1 MKAIHEIVEDYTAGE
16 ADLEATNAALA
27 EAGAGFSFRPGQNA
41 ITDEDRKQ
49 TVVGYYPEQAS
60 GYGLLDTGTGS
71 MEKVKVAGG
80 RLEYPV
86 NQVQPDGGTNMAAY
100 VIICGKTYEVF
111 GDTLGEARSGKEG
124 RP

>member
-27 EAGAGFSFRPGQNA
+27 EAGAGFSFKPGQNV
-41 ITDEDRKQ
+41 ITDEERRAT
-49 TVVGYYPEQAS
+49 TVGCYPEQAN
-60 GYGLLDTGTGS
+60 GFGLLDTGTGS
-71 MEKVKVAGG
+71 MEKVKVTGG
-80 RLEYPV
+80 RLEHPI
-86 NQVQPDGGTNMAAY
+86 NEVQSDGSTNTTAY
-100 VIICGKTYEVF
+100 VVICGKTYEVF

>member
-27 EAGAGFSFRPGQNA
+27 EAGAAFSFRPGQNVS
-41 ITDEDRKQ
+41 TDEDRKPS
-49 TVVGYYPEQAS
+49 VVGYYPEQAN
-60 GYGLLDTGTGS
+60 GYGRLDTGTGS

-86 NQVQPDGGTNMAAY
+86 NQVQPDGSTNTTAY
-100 VIICGKTYEVF
+100 VVICGKTYEVF

>member
-27 EAGAGFSFRPGQNA
+27 EAGAAFSFRPGQNV

-49 TVVGYYPEQAS
+49 TVVGYYPEQAN
-60 GYGLLDTGTGS
+60 GFGLLDTGTGS
-71 MEKVKVAGG
+71 IEKVKVTGG
-80 RLEYPV
+80 RLEHPI
-86 NQVQPDGGTNMAAY
+86 NEVQPDGSTNTTAY
-100 VIICGKTYEVF
+100 VVICGKTYEVF